1 VTTLP
6 ARTSPEAEVES
17 AASVASP
24 GVETVPAGVDVANVR
39 RLDPRLGAALVL
51 GVQRTRGNRFVQRAL
66 LQRQTLT
73 LRNGHEVGVPSS
85 TTTTAN
91 IHSEAEDTLRRLLTL
106 WSVDMPTFDTTLK
119 TTWAR
124 YGPSDVITGTDLEPL
139 KAAIRR
145 AEERTI
151 ANEVANNFLNLSL
164 PSGRAVGEGM
174 KNDPADVKAVQNAL
188 IAHRY
193 LPAAAAT
200 GAIDAATMNAI
211 KQLKLDV
218 AAGTY
223 GFGALRENERQYGGD
238 AFAGGT
244 FAAKGDA
251 VTWTSPPD
259 RRGQPRLSHTVSKPL
274 AIYVPRTTPAGR
286 NNVHV
291 FFTPAPNPMAFL
303 EEQGL
308 RAEEESS
315 GWILIAVP
323 GLHEVMSPNW
333 VTISTAEIQT
343 CLTTAGRSRVDID
356 AIRLSAHSRGARG
369 LEHTLG
375 FGGTPTIDLSK
386 VERVTVFDASF
397 HDLGTALTSHL
408 KDLTAMQEP
417 GHPDRFRPGA
427 VNLYDVTVANISGLP
442 GHSLSISGMRALA
455 YVRFVSE
462 ALKRGDLQDSDL
474 STLRTDARKN
484 VQGAT
489 RRLLGK
495 LPARGT
501 FSTRKPTPSG
511 LVDLAT
517 WLSTNASDLALV
529 DDTTD
534 GLDDFV
540 TSRGLDMG
548 FGMSRDLTAHHWVV
562 AELSHEAVD

>member
-1 VTTLP
+1 M
-6 ARTSPEAEVES
+6 ADAAHTSSDADV
-17 AASVASP
+17 AAPVSVPSP
-24 GVETVPAGVDVANVR
+24 GAAAIPAGVDVASAG
-39 RLDPRLGAALVL
+39 RLDPGVRAALLLGA
-51 GVQRTRGNRFVQRAL
+51 QRTQGNRFVQRAL
-66 LQRQTLT
+66 LQRQTLK
-73 LRNGHEVGVPSS
+73 LRNGHEAGVPSGA
-85 TTTTAN
+85 TPTAN
-91 IHSEAEDTLRRLLTL
+91 VHSELEDTLRRLLTL
-106 WSVDMPTFDTTLK
+106 WAIDTTTCETTLK

-124 YGPSDVITGTDLEPL
+124 YGPTDVISGSDLDPL

-164 PSGRAVGEGM
+164 PAGRAVGDGM
-174 KNDPADVKAVQNAL
+174 KNDPDDVKAVQNAL

-193 LPAAAAT
+193 LSAPSAT
-200 GAIDAATMNAI
+200 GAIDNATLDAI

-223 GFGALRENERQYGGD
+223 GLGSRRVNERQYGGD
-238 AFAGGT
+238 MFAGGT
-244 FAAKGDA
+244 FAATGDN
-251 VTWTSPPD
+251 VTWTSPSPG
-259 RRGQPRLSHTVSKPL
+259 RGQPRPSNTAAKPL

-291 FFTPAPNPMAFL
+291 FFTPATNPMAFL
-303 EEQGL
+303 NEQGL

-343 CLTTAGRSRVDID
+343 CLKAAGRSRVDID
-356 AIRLSAHSRGARG
+356 ALRLSAHSRGARG

-375 FGGTPTIDLSK
+375 FGGAPTIDLAK
-386 VERVTVFDASF
+386 VERVTVFDASYR
-397 HDLGTALTSHL
+397 DLGTALTSHL
-408 KDLTAMQEP
+408 KDLTAMQDP
-417 GHPDRFRPGA
+417 ARRGRFRAGA
-427 VNLYDVTVANISGLP
+427 VNLYDVTVGNISGLP
-442 GHSLSISGMRALA
+442 GRSLSPSSMRALA

-462 ALKRGDLQDSDL
+462 ALARGDLQDSDI
-474 STLRTDARKN
+474 STLRTDRRKD

-489 RRLLGK
+489 RRLLAK
-495 LPARGT
+495 LPRRGT
-501 FSTRKPTPSG
+501 FSTRSPTPSG
-511 LVDLAT
+511 FTDLAA
-517 WLSTNASDLALV
+517 WLTANAADLALV
-529 DDTTD
+529 DDKDD

-548 FGMSRDLTAHHWVV
+548 FGMNRDLTAHHWLV
-562 AELSHEAVD
+562 AELTHEAVD

>member
-1 VTTLP
+1 VPT
-6 ARTSPEAEVES
+6 ADRTSSEAEVEA

-24 GVETVPAGVDVANVR
+24 GAEAVPAGVDVASVR
-39 RLDPRLGAALVL
+39 RLDPRLRAALLL
-51 GVQRTRGNRFVQRAL
+51 GAQRTRGNRFVQRAL
-66 LQRQTLT
+66 LQRQTLK
-73 LRNGHEVGVPSS
+73 LRNGHEVGVPSGPAAM
-85 TTTTAN
+85 AN
-91 IHSEAEDTLRRLLTL
+91 VHSELEDTLRRLLTL
-106 WSVDMPTFDTTLK
+106 WAIDMPTFDTTLK

-124 YGPSDVITGTDLEPL
+124 YGPTDVISGSDLDPL

-164 PSGRAVGEGM
+164 PAGRAVGEAM
-174 KNDPADVKAVQNAL
+174 KNDPADVTAVQNAL

-193 LPAAAAT
+193 LSAPAAT
-200 GAIDAATMNAI
+200 GAIDNATMDAI

-223 GFGALRENERQYGGD
+223 GLGSLRENERQIGGD

-244 FAAKGDA
+244 FAAMGDT

-259 RRGQPRLSHTVSKPL
+259 TRGQPRTSHAAAKPL
-274 AIYVPRTTPAGR
+274 AIYVPRGTPAGR

-291 FFTPAPNPMAFL
+291 FFTPADSPMAFL
-303 EEQGL
+303 NEQGL
-308 RAEEESS
+308 RSEEESS

-343 CLTTAGRSRVDID
+343 CLKAAGRPRVDID
-356 AIRLSAHSRGARG
+356 ALRLSAHSRGARG

-397 HDLGTALTSHL
+397 HDLGVAVTSHL
-408 KDLTAMQEP
+408 KDLTAMQAS
-417 GHPDRFRPGA
+417 GHPERFRPGA
-427 VNLYDVTVANISGLP
+427 VNLYDVTVGNISGLP

-462 ALKRGDLQDSDL
+462 ALKRGAVQDSDL
-474 STLRTDARKN
+474 STLRTDARKD

-489 RRLLGK
+489 RRLLAK

-511 LVDLAT
+511 FIDLAT
-517 WLSTNASDLALV
+517 WLSANAADLALV

-548 FGMSRDLTAHHWVV
+548 FRMSRDLTAHHWVV

>member
-1 VTTLP
+1 VP
-6 ARTSPEAEVES
+6 AAGRTSSEAEVE
-17 AASVASP
+17 AAAPVASP
-24 GVETVPAGVDVANVR
+24 GPEAMPAGVDVASVR
-39 RLDPRLGAALVL
+39 RLDPRLRASLVL

-66 LQRQTLT
+66 LQRQTLK
-73 LRNGHEVGVPSS
+73 LRNGNEVGVPSGLAA
-85 TTTTAN
+85 TAN
-91 IHSEAEDTLRRLLTL
+91 VHSELEDTLRRLLTL
-106 WSVDMPTFDTTLK
+106 WAVDMATVDTTIK

-124 YGPSDVITGTDLEPL
+124 YGPTDIISGSDLEPV
-139 KAAIRR
+139 KVAILR

-164 PSGRAVGEGM
+164 PAGRAVGEAM
-174 KNDPADVKAVQNAL
+174 KNDPADVTAVQNAL

-193 LPAAAAT
+193 LSAPAAT
-200 GAIDAATMNAI
+200 GAIDDATMNAI
-211 KQLKLDV
+211 KRLKLDV

-223 GFGALRENERQYGGD
+223 GLGSLRENERQIGGD
-238 AFAGGT
+238 LFAGGT
-244 FAAKGDA
+244 FAAMGDT
-251 VTWTSPPD
+251 VTWTSPPAT
-259 RRGQPRLSHTVSKPL
+259 RGQPRDSHTDAKPL
-274 AIYVPRTTPAGR
+274 AIYVPRGAPAGR

-291 FFTPAPNPMAFL
+291 FFTPATSPMAFL
-303 EEQGL
+303 NQQGL
-308 RAEEESS
+308 RSEVESS

-343 CLTTAGRSRVDID
+343 CLKAAGRPRMDID
-356 AIRLSAHSRGARG
+356 ALRLSAHSRGARG

-386 VERVTVFDASF
+386 VERVTVFDASY
-397 HDLGTALTSHL
+397 HDLGIALSSHVT
-408 KDLTAMQEP
+408 DLTAMQEP
-417 GHPDRFRPGA
+417 GHHDRFRPGA
-427 VNLYDVTVANISGLP
+427 VNLYDVTVSNISGLP
-442 GHSLSISGMRALA
+442 GRSLSISGMRALA

-462 ALKRGDLQDSDL
+462 ALKRGAVEDSDL
-474 STLRTDARKN
+474 STLRTDARKD

-489 RRLLGK
+489 RRLLAK
-495 LPARGT
+495 LPVRGT
-501 FSTRKPTPSG
+501 FSTRRPTPSG
-511 LVDLAT
+511 FTDLMT
-517 WLSTNASDLALV
+517 WLSANAKDLALV

-548 FGMSRDLTAHHWVV
+548 FGMSRDLTAHHWLV